1 MKWGKILE
9 IRSLSNSCTLFN
21 VNFNANKSI
30 NLTSF
35 YLKLNDEERL
45 RNNFK
50 ALIPYRRKIIQRGM

>member
-9 IRSLSNSCTLFN
+9 IRSLSNSRTSFN

-45 RNNFK
+45 RNDFK
-50 ALIPYRRKIIQRGM
+50 TLDPNC